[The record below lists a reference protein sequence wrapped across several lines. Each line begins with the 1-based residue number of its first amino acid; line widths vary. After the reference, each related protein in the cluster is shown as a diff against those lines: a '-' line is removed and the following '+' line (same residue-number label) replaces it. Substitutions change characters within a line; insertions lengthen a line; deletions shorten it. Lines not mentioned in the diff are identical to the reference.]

1 MLAIV
6 CLDVIA
12 FDTDVVQPQSK
23 VFRMHSIDKCK
34 ITHESTHT
42 YTHVYYSKI
51 HIIIIKLAI
60 CLSLRI
66 LAHIMKFKM

>member
-34 ITHESTHT
+34 ITHESTYT
-42 YTHVYYSKI
+42 YIYTHVYYSEI
-51 HIIIIKLAI
+51 HV
-60 CLSLRI
+60 S
-66 LAHIMKFKM
+66 